1 MDTSTSEP
9 LFLTPGALNH
19 PVVFGPE
26 PDPMTALEYQE
37 KTSWTP
43 ENRSAYLEPNETLTD
58 LSHLLSEPEK
68 SEQPRKR
75 KLKKPSSCNSTPD
88 TLSPPVAF
96 FQSEV
101 SEPEPVIALEYKE
114 KTFWTPENKSAEP
127 KPVETFTDLSH
138 SLSEPEKCE
147 QPKKRKSKK
156 PSSFSCHICHKSYRY
171 NYNLSRHLR
180 YECQKDKSMLY
191 FQCLLCDRK
200 FPHRQNCY
208 LHVKRVHNISQSTE
222 ETFTK
227 MGE

>member
-1 MDTSTSEP
+1 MSAEGNLVKMDTSMSEP

-43 ENRSAYLEPNETLTD
+43 ENRSAYQEPYD
-58 LSHLLSEPEK
+58 LSHLLSEPKK
-68 SEQPRKR
+68 SELPKKR
-75 KLKKPSSCNSTPD
+75 KSKKPSSCNSTPD

-101 SEPEPVIALEYKE
+101 SEPDPVIALEYQE
-114 KTFWTPENKSAEP
+114 NTSWTPENKNAEQ
-127 KPVETFTDLSH
+127 KPVET
-138 SLSEPEKCE
+138 LSEPEKCK

-156 PSSFSCHICHKSYRY
+156 PDSFSCHICNKSYRY
-171 NYNLSRHLR
+171 NYNLRRHLR

-208 LHVKRVHNISQSTE
+208 LHVKRVHNISQSAE